1 MTELMEIVHF
11 TTSSSPLSMAMA
23 RSLTAI
29 YRRYSIF
36 PRFLIYYSNIWV
48 PSKIIGLQGVDFID
62 LFHWSG
68 LATRVFKT
76 MVEKK
81 IMLEFV
87 LLKNFRK
94 IKLGQNLS
102 FWFQWGPFLVG
113 VLLEGS
119 LL

>member
-76 MVEKK
+76 KVEKK
-81 IMLEFV
+81 KLKLVF
-87 LLKNFRK
+87 LKNFRK

-113 VLLEGS
+113 VLLEWS
-119 LL
+119 PL